1 VIPYVRFG
9 RALKGDRAV
18 YGIQAQGL
26 YDSTPPHSDLTEMVA
41 HYVREV
47 RAVQP
52 EGPYFLVGYS
62 GGAILAL
69 EMAHVLR
76 DQGQAV
82 ARLVL
87 IENPW
92 PVIEGEAEPSS
103 DAERERDR
111 AQASPQRAGGQSPDA
126 DQETGGADAPKRVS
140 AEDHIRLMTSLV
152 DVCDR
157 LLAMPEG
164 ADPELHEEFVKL
176 VTRAIPPLQI
186 TGGHQPYR
194 EARVVATQMLFL
206 PKHQVR
212 PYAGRVSVIITARTM
227 QLLGLDGMPDRGR
240 KLLVGNVRLHVVEG
254 EHETCMD
261 PPHHATLAALIGA
274 DLSESVVSSSQPE

>member
-1 VIPYVRFG
+1 
-9 RALKGDRAV
+9 
-18 YGIQAQGL
+18 
-26 YDSTPPHSDLTEMVA
+26 
-41 HYVREV
+41 
-47 RAVQP
+47 
-52 EGPYFLVGYS
+52 
-62 GGAILAL
+62 
-69 EMAHVLR
+69 MAHMLR

-82 ARLVL
+82 ERLVL

-103 DAERERDR
+103 EAERERDR
-111 AQASPQRAGGQSPDA
+111 VQAAPNRGGGQADA
-126 DQETGGADAPKRVS
+126 DQETGGAEAPKRVS
-140 AEDHIRLMTSLV
+140 AEDHVNLMTALV
-152 DVCDR
+152 EVCDK

-186 TGGHQPYR
+186 TGGLQPYR
-194 EARVVATQMLFL
+194 EARVIATQMLFL

-212 PYAGRVSVIITARTM
+212 PYSGRVSVIITARTM
-227 QLLGLDGMPDRGR
+227 QLLGLDGLPDRGR

-274 DLSESVVSSSQPE
+274 DLSETIVGTSQPE